1 MRLKIAYELDET
13 LIERSIL
20 EDVVEEQKAS
30 IIAELATKHLIGL
43 VKTNK
48 GEGYKKGKRMFH
60 GDFFVLTLD
69 QVERLLGFTVN
80 HPGVMEIFKEEI
92 PELKIPKK

>member
-1 MRLKIAYELDET
+1 MRIKMEYELDET

-48 GEGYKKGKRMFH
+48 GEGYKKGKHMFH
-60 GDFFVLTLD
+60 SDFFVLTLD

-92 PELKIPKK
+92 PELKIPKE

>member
-1 MRLKIAYELDET
+1 MEYELDET

-48 GEGYKKGKRMFH
+48 GEGYKKGKHMFH
-60 GDFFVLTLD
+60 SDFFLLTLD
-69 QVERLLGFTVN
+69 QDERLLVFTVN
-80 HPGVMEIFKEEI
+80 RSGVMELF
-92 PELKIPKK
+92 

>member
-1 MRLKIAYELDET
+1 MEYELDET

-30 IIAELATKHLIGL
+30 IIAKHLIGL

-48 GEGYKKGKRMFH
+48 GEGYKKGKHMFH
-60 GDFFVLTLD
+60 SDFFVLTLD

-92 PELKIPKK
+92 PELKIPKE